1 MKSFQYFYVM
11 NFRLPN
17 CLLLLFFF
25 SITVIAQKNQPAEK
39 TREVC
44 QKLIEEALTEEKK
57 SNYNEALERLLKAE
71 LVAEENQWI
80 DELAHIK
87 HYIGRLY
94 YRMSN
99 YGDALQYS
107 QESYSLMLESKEL
120 QSKVNLP
127 LSNIA
132 LLYYREEK
140 YSEAIHYLE
149 KAYHSI
155 PETED
160 KLIDKKRIS
169 TNTAIIYNKLNRPKE
184 SFKVLQRVHKPTN
197 IETDFLW
204 ESAYTHALFLDG
216 QVDTAISRAE
226 RLYEK
231 YTKETDQNKICYSC
245 LIWLLK
251 EIHLGLNQKD
261 RAIFYA
267 KEGLRVDNELVS
279 RIEFYDNLST
289 LYLQK
294 GEYKNALQYK
304 DSVVITKDSL
314 SDLISRNLFEANK
327 VKFKIKEFEYELN
340 SEKER
345 KKNQTYIFI
354 GVLVIAIITFFS
366 IYKSMK
372 NRVIK
377 QKQKITISNLVIEKE
392 KKDRLLTEKQLELK
406 KHEVAEKNREL
417 TAKALYLNKRNQLIE
432 DIIYSLESNSE
443 KYQDK
448 EIKKYIRSIKNILT
462 ADNQKEDFMSH
473 FEKVNPLFLKRLKD
487 NHPELTS
494 NDIRFLSYVYMN
506 LNLKEIAS
514 IFNITYNACKKRKWK
529 IQEKIGLETTDS
541 LYDYLFSV

>member
-1 MKSFQYFYVM
+1 MPALSFYFKSFLLNITLLSFLSATSHSFANSY
-11 NFRLPN
+11 NSPN
-17 CLLLLFFF
+17 I
-25 SITVIAQKNQPAEK
+25 S
-39 TREVC
+39 RENC
-44 QKLIEEALTEEKK
+44 QRLIEEGLKLE
-57 SNYNEALERLLKAE
+57 SNNNYPKALEKLLQAE
-71 LVAEENQWI
+71 LIAEENQWN
-80 DELAHIK
+80 DELANIK

-94 YRMSN
+94 YRMSD
-99 YGDALQYS
+99 YGEALQYS

-120 QSKVNLP
+120 QSKINLP

-140 YSEAIHYLE
+140 YSEAIHYLD

-169 TNTAIIYNKLNRPKE
+169 TNMAIIYNKLNRPKE
-184 SFKVLQRVHKPTN
+184 SFKILQQVQKPTN

-204 ESAYTHALFLDG
+204 ESVYTHALFLDG
-216 QVDTAISRAE
+216 QVDVAVNRAE
-226 RLYEK
+226 QLYEK
-231 YTKETDQNKICYSC
+231 YTKETDKNKICYSC

-251 EIHLGLNQKD
+251 EIYLELNQHD
-261 RAIFYA
+261 TAISYA
-267 KEGLRVDNELVS
+267 KEGLRVDNELVN
-279 RIEFYDNLST
+279 RIELYDNLST

-314 SDLISRNLFEANK
+314 SDLMSRNLFEANK
-327 VKFKIKEFEYELN
+327 VKFKIKEYEYELN
-340 SEKER
+340 TEKER

-354 GVLVIAIITFFS
+354 GVLVIGIITFLS
-366 IYKSMK
+366 IYKTLR

-392 KKDRLLTEKQLELK
+392 KKDRLLAEKQLEIK
-406 KHEVAEKNREL
+406 KHEVSEKNREL
-417 TAKALYLNKRNQLIE
+417 TAKALYFNKRNQLIE

-473 FEKVNPLFLKRLKD
+473 FEKVNPLFLKRLKE

-494 NDIRFLSYVYMN
+494 NDIRFLCYVYMN